1 LGPIQTSD
9 RSSVYIKKNKV
20 FVDGSGVVDGLSR
33 WIVATICT
41 DNRRSYR
48 NVAFCWYRTIQIS
61 GLAIVYNKTARSGK
75 YLYVMI
81 PLIHRLSPSKSIH
94 PDSMLVRPYSLGAC
108 SDLSIDSNQPI
119 MSFQISF
126 VYQELPEDCVNE
138 PNSPILTLDRT
149 PLDRITSRFVND
161 MACLT
166 RREWVLTWMLS
177 ATGRL
182 HIPEDLRE
190 EYQWVEIEPGFML
203 RLNAALR
210 YFRGID
216 CLGTLSFE
224 TCQARC
230 S

>member
-1 LGPIQTSD
+1 
-9 RSSVYIKKNKV
+9 
-20 FVDGSGVVDGLSR
+20 
-33 WIVATICT
+33 
-41 DNRRSYR
+41 
-48 NVAFCWYRTIQIS
+48 
-61 GLAIVYNKTARSGK
+61 
-75 YLYVMI
+75 
-81 PLIHRLSPSKSIH
+81 
-94 PDSMLVRPYSLGAC
+94 MLVRPHFLRDC
-108 SDLSIDSNQPI
+108 SDPSIDFNQPV
-119 MSFQISF
+119 MSFQIS
-126 VYQELPEDCVNE
+126 VDYQELPEDCLNE

-149 PLDRITSRFVND
+149 SLDRITSRFVND
-161 MACLT
+161 IACLT

-182 HIPEDLRE
+182 PIPEVLRE

-216 CLGTLSFE
+216 CLGMSSFK